1 MGELGAFLTGIFP
14 RPERLIEA
22 TRKRDPELE
31 DLVEREERKIIKL
44 QRQYGLAYCS
54 DPLLDWDDMLRPL
67 TDGLPGLK
75 SGPLNR
81 IFENNT
87 FYRMP
92 LVMEKLDGNSKYRG
106 NVVLKHIHTNLLG
119 KSRRKVD
126 LPDPFTITD
135 LCEDRV
141 YGNKVDLLFDVAK
154 VLSKEIRSLVKSGF
168 SMIQL
173 NAPSIAYHEPKGDL
187 LDQIGDA
194 INEIVKHSSG
204 AKVYLH
210 LYWGNISKIFP
221 KLLDLDIDGIGVDFT
236 HTPIESI
243 KDYSLDKGLACGCLD
258 AQNTRMEDPKSIA
271 DFASNVIE
279 VLSPKEFFLTNS
291 CDLEYIPYPFAIRKL
306 TNMAKASFILKG
318 R

>member
-1 MGELGAFLTGIFP
+1 MGELGAYLTGIFP

-22 TRKRDPELE
+22 TRKSDPNLE
-31 DLVEREERKIIKL
+31 DLVEVEERKIIKL

-54 DPLLDWDDMLRPL
+54 DPLLDWDDMLRPF
-67 TDGLPGLK
+67 TDDLPGLK

-92 LVMEKLDGNSKYRG
+92 LVMEKLDGHPKYKG
-106 NVVLKHIHTNLLG
+106 SVILKHIHTNLLG
-119 KSRRKVD
+119 KSRRKID

-135 LCEDRV
+135 LSDDRY
-141 YGNKVDLLFDVAK
+141 YGNKVDLMFDIAK
-154 VLSKEIRSLVKSGF
+154 VLSKEIRFLVKSGF

-173 NAPSIAYHEPKGDL
+173 NAPSIAYHEPKGDQL
-187 LDQIGDA
+187 SQIGDA
-194 INEIVKHSSG
+194 INEIVKHASG

-210 LYWGNISKIFP
+210 LYWGDISKIFP
-221 KLLDLDIDGIGVDFT
+221 KLLDLDIDGIGIDFT
-236 HTPIESI
+236 RTPLDSI
-243 KDYSLDKGLACGCLD
+243 KDYSIDMGLACGCLD

-271 DFASNVIE
+271 EFASHVLE
-279 VLSPKEFFLTNS
+279 ALSPKEFFITNS

-318 R
+318 S